1 MCDGK
6 ETVEVRGRGDGA
18 TNIME
23 FWTMEGYTVV
33 FLIGVAVVAVTI
45 ILGVEEGAGSVL
57 SGGYFE
63 NYSDVNLEGVGTGE
77 GDTLGVL

>member
-57 SGGYFE
+57 
-63 NYSDVNLEGVGTGE
+63 
-77 GDTLGVL
+77 